1 MFELSRRRFLQLLG
15 AAFASG
21 VSVPAL
27 SMGREPYVQ
36 VGDCVDYIGPSGKGS
51 RSFIGGKAVRAVHPW
66 DGTGFPVDLQNG
78 FFGRHGALERF
89 YDFEL
94 CNFSKEVPP
103 RFWHSEEN
111 SRLYN
116 NVHTYVRTK
125 RFGESIEEAVKALN
139 LYGVRS

>member
-1 MFELSRRRFLQLLG
+1 MFELTRRRFLQLLG

-36 VGDCVDYIGPSGKGS
+36 LGDIVSYIGAQGDSGVRFTGA
-51 RSFIGGKAVRAVHPW
+51 KAVRAVHPW
-66 DGTGFPVDLQNG
+66 DGTGYPVDVDNG
-78 FFGRHGALERF
+78 LFGKGRALERF

-94 CNFSKEVPP
+94 SDLGREVPAK
-103 RFWHSEEN
+103 FWHSEEN
-111 SRLYN
+111 RRLYN

-125 RFGESIEEAVKALN
+125 RFGESIEQAVKALN
-139 LYGVRS
+139 LYGVA

>member
-1 MFELSRRRFLQLLG
+1 MFELTRRRFLQLLG

-36 VGDCVDYIGPSGKGS
+36 LGDIVSYVGAQGDSGVRFTGA
-51 RSFIGGKAVRAVHPW
+51 KAVRAVHPW
-66 DGTGFPVDLQNG
+66 DGTGYPVDVDNG
-78 FFGRHGALERF
+78 VFGKGRALERF

-94 CNFSKEVPP
+94 SDLGREVPAN
-103 RFWHSEEN
+103 FWNSEEN
-111 SRLYN
+111 RRLYN

-125 RFGESIEEAVKALN
+125 RFGESIEQAVKALS
-139 LYGVRS
+139 LYGVA

>member
-1 MFELSRRRFLQLLG
+1 MFELTRRRFLQLLG

-36 VGDCVDYIGPSGKGS
+36 LGDIVSYVGAQGDSGVRFTGA
-51 RSFIGGKAVRAVHPW
+51 KAVRAVHPW
-66 DGTGFPVDLQNG
+66 DGTGYPVDVDNG
-78 FFGRHGALERF
+78 VFGKGQALERF

-94 CNFSKEVPP
+94 SDLGREVPAN
-103 RFWHSEEN
+103 FWHSEEN
-111 SRLYN
+111 RRLYN

-125 RFGESIEEAVKALN
+125 RFGESIEQAVKALN
-139 LYGVRS
+139 LYGVA

>member
-1 MFELSRRRFLQLLG
+1 MFELTRRRFLQLLG

-27 SMGREPYVQ
+27 SMGREPYVH
-36 VGDCVDYIGPSGKGS
+36 VGSCVDYIGPSGEGS
-51 RSFIGGKAVRAVHPW
+51 RSFIGGKLVRAVHPW
-66 DGTGFPVDLQNG
+66 DGTGYPVDVDNG
-78 FFGRHGALERF
+78 VFGKGRALERF

-94 CNFSKEVPP
+94 SDLGREVPAN
-103 RFWHSEEN
+103 FWHSEEN
-111 SRLYN
+111 RRRYN

-139 LYGVRS
+139 LRGVA

>member
-27 SMGREPYVQ
+27 AVGREPYVQ
-36 VGDCVDYIGPSGKGS
+36 LGDIVSYIGPYGEGS
-51 RSFIGGKAVRAVHPW
+51 ASFMGGQGVRAVHAW
-66 DGTGFPVDLQNG
+66 DGTGYPVDVHNNC
-78 FFGRHGALERF
+78 FGSHIALERY

-94 CNFSKEVPP
+94 SDLSKEVPVG
-103 RFWHSEEN
+103 FWASEEN
-111 SRLYN
+111 RRLYN

-125 RFGESIEEAVKALN
+125 RFGESINEAVKALN
-139 LYGVRS
+139 LSGGAP

>member
-1 MFELSRRRFLQLLG
+1 MFELTRRRFLQLLG

-36 VGDCVDYIGPSGKGS
+36 VSDIVSYIGAQGDSGVRFTGA
-51 RSFIGGKAVRAVHPW
+51 KAVRAVHPW
-66 DGTGFPVDLQNG
+66 DGTGYPVDVDNG
-78 FFGRHGALERF
+78 LFGKGQALERF

-94 CNFSKEVPP
+94 SDLGREVPAK
-103 RFWHSEEN
+103 FWHSEEN
-111 SRLYN
+111 RRLYN

-125 RFGESIEEAVKALN
+125 RFGESIEQAVKALN
-139 LYGVRS
+139 LRGVA

>member
-27 SMGREPYVQ
+27 SVGREPYVQ
-36 VGDCVDYIGPSGKGS
+36 LGDIVSYIGPYGKGS
-51 RSFIGGKAVRAVHPW
+51 NSFIGSKAVRAVHAW
-66 DGTGFPVDLQNG
+66 DGTGYPVDVDNNC
-78 FFGRHGALERF
+78 FGAHNALERF

-94 CNFSKEVPP
+94 SDLSTEVPAQL
-103 RFWHSEEN
+103 WHSEEN
-111 SRLYN
+111 RRLYN

-139 LYGVRS
+139 LYGAHS

>member
-27 SMGREPYVQ
+27 SMGREPYVS
-36 VGDCVDYIGPSGKGS
+36 VGDDVDYIGPRGEGSHSYCGS
-51 RSFIGGKAVRAVHPW
+51 RLVRAVYPW
-66 DGTGFPVDLQNG
+66 DGTGFPVDVHNG
-78 FFGRHGALERF
+78 SFGIYSDVERF
-89 YDFEL
+89 YDFDL
-94 CNFSKEVPP
+94 CIFRNEVPP
-103 RFWHSEEN
+103 GFWHSKEN
-111 SRLYN
+111 RRRYN

-139 LYGVRS
+139 LYGVA